1 MTSKNNLLIFGV
13 LFLLVLIPNISALGI
28 TPGRTTV
35 DFSPNLERDIQFTL
49 INSEKKDMN
58 VAFTIEGDLQN
69 LIELTSDVIHF
80 KAGEDSKNF
89 NYKIK
94 LPSNLS
100 PGLHKTNIIAVEL
113 PPDMENQETIVR
125 ATISV
130 VTQLY
135 VYVPYPGKY
144 IDATFNIVNNE
155 ENKKILFYI
164 PVISRGE
171 EKISKVKGTI
181 EIYKNNQKIKEI
193 NTNEFSINTQEKKE
207 LSAAWEKDV
216 VNGSYKAIATIV
228 YDNEKPLVIEKNFV
242 YGDEFISLL
251 GVSTDDFHLGEVARI
266 KVLVQNKQL
275 EKISEAIARFKI
287 YDNELSKV
295 AEMNSES
302 YEILPLANKEMVVYW
317 DTANIQEGHYDSEIK
332 IDYDD
337 KFMTK
342 NLGIDITQDSMKF
355 VGTGFAISSGG
366 EKKFSSTGILTIVIG
381 ILVLVNLMWF
391 LRWMRKKH
399 RKNK

>member
-1 MTSKNNLLIFGV
+1 MKNKILIFGV
-13 LFLLVLIPNISALGI
+13 LFLLILIPNISALGI

-35 DFSPNLERDIQFTL
+35 DFSPNLEREIEFTL
-49 INSEKKDMN
+49 LNSEKKDMN
-58 VAFTIEGDLQN
+58 VAFTIEGDLAN
-69 LIELTSDVIHF
+69 FIELNSDVIQF
-80 KAGEDSKNF
+80 NANEDSKKF
-89 NYKIK
+89 SYKLK

-113 PPDMENQETIVR
+113 PPDIENQKTIVR

-130 VTQLY
+130 VTQVY

-144 IDATFNIVNNE
+144 IDATFNIVNDE
-155 ENKKILFYI
+155 ENNKVLFYI

-181 EIYKNNQKIKEI
+181 EIYKNNQKVKEI
-193 NTNEFSINTQEKKE
+193 STNEFSINPQEKKE

-216 VNGSYKAIATIV
+216 VNGSYKVVATVV
-228 YDNEKPLVIEKNFV
+228 YDNEKPLVLEKNFI

-251 GVSTDDFHLGEVARI
+251 GVTTDNFHLGEVARI

-275 EKISEAIARFKI
+275 EKISEAIAGFKI
-287 YDNELSKV
+287 YDNELNKV
-295 AEMNSES
+295 AEMSSES
-302 YEILPLANKEMVVYW
+302 YEILPSANKEMIVYW
-317 DTANIQEGHYDSEIK
+317 DTANIQEGHYDSEMK

-355 VGTGFAISSGG
+355 IGTGFAISSSG
-366 EKKFSSTGILTIVIG
+366 ENKFSTTGILAIIIG
-381 ILVLVNLMWF
+381 ILVMVNLMWF

-399 RKNK
+399 RKSK